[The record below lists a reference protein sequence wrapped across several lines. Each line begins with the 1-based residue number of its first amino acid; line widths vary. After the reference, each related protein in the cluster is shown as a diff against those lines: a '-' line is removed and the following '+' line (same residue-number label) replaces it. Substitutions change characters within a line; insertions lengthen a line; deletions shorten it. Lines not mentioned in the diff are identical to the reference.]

1 LVVIEIREGIAVP
14 TTRSTANALLRERVS
29 AVKDKGGLL
38 IDISDDLSPN
48 EFLAVCRAFPDY
60 ASECAELF
68 KEHYKTILKII
79 PDFISVLREPN
90 EFLQLYAVKLK
101 PKVIKDI
108 DIPVDEALKLALA
121 KEPELILE
129 IKSPSEYAMLCVA
142 KSKPKILRSLE
153 LEDARRFKSYLA
165 GNTGLPLQLRDS
177 LLKLLV

>member
-1 LVVIEIREGIAVP
+1 
-14 TTRSTANALLRERVS
+14 
-29 AVKDKGGLL
+29 
-38 IDISDDLSPN
+38 
-48 EFLAVCRAFPDY
+48 
-60 ASECAELF
+60 
-68 KEHYKTILKII
+68 
-79 PDFISVLREPN
+79 
-90 EFLQLYAVKLK
+90 
-101 PKVIKDI
+101 
-108 DIPVDEALKLALA
+108 LKLALA